1 MTRPSESPLERLR
14 RPEYTGESRCLPC
27 TVVNVGIALV
37 ASAVL
42 ALLSTPLGLVAF
54 LSSLV
59 AIYLRGYLVPG
70 TPTLTERYLP
80 DRVLASF
87 DAHPAERREETW
99 ETVDRL
105 ERRRQSA
112 VDPERF
118 LLDVG
123 AVEPCE
129 HEEDL
134 CLTDAFA
141 RRLDERIGELDADR
155 IDRDALARAF
165 DTDHGSIT
173 VLEREHP
180 AVRIGRRVRKWPS
193 EAALVADLAGDRAL
207 RERTD
212 RWVGVPLV
220 QRLGML
226 KSLRSFHDVCPRC
239 SGAIR
244 LSEGTVESCCRSYEV
259 IAIGCADCGASLLE
273 FNPNDVELRGDE
285 TGVQP

>member
-1 MTRPSESPLERLR
+1 MAGLPESPLERLR
-14 RPEYTGESRCLPC
+14 RPEYTGENRCLPC
-27 TVVNVGIALV
+27 TAVNVLIALV
-37 ASAVL
+37 TSAVL
-42 ALLSTPLGLVAF
+42 ALLSAPLGLAAL
-54 LSSLV
+54 LSSLI

-80 DRVLASF
+80 DRVLALF
-87 DAHPAERREETW
+87 DAHPVERQEETW
-99 ETVDRL
+99 ETVERL
-105 ERRRQSA
+105 ERRRENA

-118 LLDVG
+118 LLDAG

-141 RRLDERIGELDADR
+141 RRLSGRIAGLDIDRIGRDAIANVFDADP
-155 IDRDALARAF
+155 D
-165 DTDHGSIT
+165 SIT

-180 AVRIGRRVRKWPS
+180 AIRVDRRVHKWPS
-193 EAALVADLAGDRAL
+193 DAALVADIAADGAL

-212 RWVGVPLV
+212 RWTDVPLT

-226 KSLRSFHDVCPRC
+226 KSLRSFHDACPRC
-239 SGAIR
+239 SGTIR
-244 LSEGTVESCCRSYEV
+244 LSDETVESCCRSYEV
-259 IAIGCADCGASLLE
+259 LAVGCVDCGASLLE
-273 FNPNDVELRGDE
+273 FNPNDAGLRGDE